1 MYIFTKYN
9 FYRRAK
15 RASEKIRI
23 ISTKEQFLRFRNSHS
38 IAISTRLQFLCFGI
52 RDANIIF
59 TISQFLRFHHTYLS
73 TIFAGLQFLLF
84 RYASSHTIS
93 TKYNFYT
100 RAKRASEKM
109 SYNFYDATISTF

>member
-1 MYIFTKYN
+1 MSPKYDV
-9 FYRRAK
+9 
-15 RASEKIRI
+15 SMEKVYPVDPP
-23 ISTKEQFLRFRNSHS
+23 LRQYLKQPPSYS
-38 IAISTRLQFLCFGI
+38 IAISTCLQFLLFGV
-52 RDANIIF
+52 RDANTIS

-93 TKYNFYT
+93 TKYIFYT

-109 SYNFYDATISTF
+109 SYNFNDVTISTF